1 MLDLTKYSEQAI
13 KQQFVNKIEEYV
25 KKENK

>member
-13 KQQFVNKIEEYV
+13 KQQFVNKIEEYA